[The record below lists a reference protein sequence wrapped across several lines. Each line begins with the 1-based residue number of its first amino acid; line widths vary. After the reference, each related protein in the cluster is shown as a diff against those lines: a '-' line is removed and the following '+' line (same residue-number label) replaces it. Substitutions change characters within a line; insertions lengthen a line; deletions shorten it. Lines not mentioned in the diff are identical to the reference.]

1 MSKKVARDYDN
12 FFQASIQEED
22 AAYFH
27 YYVDDGRECSKIRFK
42 VAGEEDEIVSRKTFL
57 ITHEKDNRLDTSYH
71 SFLSP
76 RISDAD
82 AAMNGTTDLLEKPV
96 NKLFEEIMNDIL
108 DQKTQNMSIENPET
122 ENQQNR
128 AETLLWTDKYMPE
141 TFTELL
147 SDDKINRDVLT
158 WLMTWQETVFKKKVI
173 INTSQCTLLTTFQID
188 QPKRPFEAEERDGKS
203 SENSALFFEKAELPH
218 FRH

>member
-1 MSKKVARDYDN
+1 MSKKVAREYDN

-96 NKLFEEIMNDIL
+96 NKLFEEIM
-108 DQKTQNMSIENPET
+108 K
-122 ENQQNR
+122 
-128 AETLLWTDKYMPE
+128 
-141 TFTELL
+141 
-147 SDDKINRDVLT
+147 
-158 WLMTWQETVFKKKVI
+158 
-173 INTSQCTLLTTFQID
+173 
-188 QPKRPFEAEERDGKS
+188 
-203 SENSALFFEKAELPH
+203 
-218 FRH
+218 